1 MKTPEEILDE
11 VALENMMDVT
21 KMVTTKSMVITAMR
35 RYANERVKNLALPH
49 VSGSLLLRSDEIC
62 LLEKYSLW
70 LTKNGY
76 MDTDW
81 KDEEPFAID
90 EFLKSN
96 DR

>member
-1 MKTPEEILDE
+1 MKTKEEIRIEFYGEHDARAYDHDE
-11 VALENMMDVT
+11 LYIMEQ
-21 KMVTTKSMVITAMR
+21 
-35 RYANERVKNLALPH
+35 YAKEYHEQQVNLLNKPA
-49 VSGSLLLRSDEIC
+49 VSGSLLLRSAEIC

>member
-1 MKTPEEILDE
+1 MKLTNQEIEQYGDEYASKSYSADANPIDYEMLKQPFMDGMKKALDLF
-11 VALENMMDVT
+11 A
-21 KMVTTKSMVITAMR
+21 
-35 RYANERVKNLALPH
+35 
-49 VSGSLLLRSDEIC
+49 VSGSLLLRSAEIC

>member
-1 MKTPEEILDE
+1 MTEQDFANRWGFQPAKGYGSALFDCRENLLKDLD
-11 VALENMMDVT
+11 A
-21 KMVTTKSMVITAMR
+21 VIAD
-35 RYANERVKNLALPH
+35 EVKNLALPH

>member
-1 MKTPEEILDE
+1 MKQILSIID
-11 VALENMMDVT
+11 
-21 KMVTTKSMVITAMR
+21 KSKAYII
-35 RYANERVKNLALPH
+35 LL
-49 VSGSLLLRSDEIC
+49 VSGWRSVEIC
-62 LLEKYSLW
+62 LLGKYSLW